1 MIPKSLQTFRTRSC
15 AQTRSPNRCP
25 MYENLLADVPTDL
38 WIGGK
43 WRKASDGAR
52 FDVID
57 PATEN
62 KITSVAS
69 ASVEDA
75 KAAVDAASDA
85 FAGWAERKP
94 RERGEILRKAYEVIM
109 AQSERLAKLITLEN
123 GKALSD
129 SRGEVAYAAE
139 FFRWY
144 AEEAVR
150 NIGNVS
156 RAPSSG
162 ARIFVQHKPAGV
174 AVLVTPWNFPAAMAT
189 RKIGPALAAGCPVVL
204 KPASETPLT
213 MLALMPLLEE
223 AGVPAGVVNV
233 IPSRRSGAVVSA
245 MLHDPRVRVVS
256 FTGSTEVGRKL
267 LHEAADSV
275 VKPAMELGGNAPFI
289 VFEDADIDAAIDG
302 AMIAKMRNM
311 GEACTAANRFYVH
324 ERVHDEFTKKLT
336 AKMAALKMGNGLD
349 DGVALGPL
357 VNAEGRDKVVSLVED
372 AVGKGAKILT
382 GGKRPDGTG
391 YFYPATVLSN
401 VPDNAKMLI
410 EEIFGPVASLQTF
423 TDESDVIKRA
433 NDTIYGLVAYLY
445 TKDLGRGMR
454 VSEKLDFGMIG
465 LNRGLVSDPAA
476 PFGGM
481 KQSGIGREGA
491 HEGLMEF
498 LETQYIAVS
507 W

>member
-1 MIPKSLQTFRTRSC
+1 MAASKNSSSSY
-15 AQTRSPNRCP
+15 A
-25 MYENLLADVPTDL
+25 NLLADVPTDL

-43 WRKASDGAR
+43 WKKASDGSR
-52 FDVID
+52 FDITD
-57 PATEN
+57 PATEE
-62 KITSVAS
+62 KICDVAS
-69 ASVEDA
+69 ATVEDA
-75 KAAVDAASDA
+75 QAAVDAADAA
-85 FAGWAERKP
+85 FAGWAATKP
-94 RERGEILRKAYEVIM
+94 RERSEILRKSFELIM
-109 AQSERLAKLITLEN
+109 GESERLAKLITLEN

-129 SRGEVAYAAE
+129 ARGEVAYAAE

-144 AEEAVR
+144 AEEGVR
-150 NIGNVS
+150 NIGQMS
-156 RAPSSG
+156 TAPSSG
-162 ARIFVQHKPAGV
+162 ARILVQHKPAGI

-213 MLALMPLLEE
+213 MLALMPILEK

-233 IPSRRSGAVVSA
+233 IPSRRSGPVVSK

-267 LHEAADSV
+267 LHEAADNV

-289 VFEDADIDAAIDG
+289 VFEDADIDAAIEG

-324 ERVHDEFTKKLT
+324 EKVHDAFARRLT
-336 AKMAALKMGNGLD
+336 DKMASLKMGNGLSE
-349 DGVALGPL
+349 GVALGPL
-357 VNAEGRDKVVSLVED
+357 VNAETRNKVKELVED
-372 AVGKGAKILT
+372 AVSKGAKVMT
-382 GGKRPDGTG
+382 GGKQPTG
-391 YFYPATVLSN
+391 KGYYYPATVLTDVADGSN
-401 VPDNAKMLI
+401 LLK
-410 EEIFGPVASLQTF
+410 EEIFGPVAAIQTF
-423 TDESDVIKRA
+423 KTEDELVKRA
-433 NDTIYGLVAYLY
+433 NDTEYGLVAYLY
-445 TKDLGRGMR
+445 TKDLSRGMR

-481 KQSGIGREGA
+481 KQSGLGREGA

-498 LETQYIAVS
+498 LETQYVSVS

>member
-1 MIPKSLQTFRTRSC
+1 
-15 AQTRSPNRCP
+15 
-25 MYENLLADVPTDL
+25 MYENLLANVPTDL
-38 WIGGK
+38 WIGGQ
-43 WRKASDGAR
+43 WRKASDGKR

-62 KITSVAS
+62 MVASVAS
-69 ASVEDA
+69 ATVDDA
-75 KAAVDAASDA
+75 KAAVDAAGAA
-85 FAGWAERKP
+85 FPAWAAKKP
-94 RERGEILRKAYEVIM
+94 RERGEILRRAFELIM
-109 AQSERLAKLITLEN
+109 RDAERLAKLITLEN

-139 FFRWY
+139 FFRWN

-150 NIGNVS
+150 NLGQLYN
-156 RAPSSG
+156 APSSG
-162 ARIFVQHKPAGV
+162 ARVVVQHKPAGV

-189 RKIGPALAAGCPVVL
+189 RKIGPALAAGCTVVL
-204 KPASETPLT
+204 KPASDTPLT
-213 MLALMPLLEE
+213 MLALMPILQE

-233 IPSRRSGAVVSA
+233 IPSRSSGTVVSA

-267 LHEAADSV
+267 LHEAADNV

-289 VFEDADIDAAIDG
+289 VFDDADIDAAIEG
-302 AMIAKMRNM
+302 AMVAKMRNM

-324 ERVHDEFTKKLT
+324 EKVHDEFAKKLT
-336 AKMAALKMGNGLD
+336 AKMGSLKMGNGLD
-349 DGVALGPL
+349 EGVSLGPL
-357 VNAEGRDKVVSLVED
+357 VNKDGLDKVVELVDD

-382 GGKRPDGTG
+382 GGKAPGG
-391 YFYPATVLSN
+391 KGFFYPATVLAN
-401 VPDNAKMLI
+401 VPDNAKMLN

-423 TDESDVIKRA
+423 KSEDEVIRRA
-433 NDTIYGLVAYLY
+433 NDTEYGLVAYLY
-445 TKDLGRGMR
+445 TKDLSRGMR

-498 LETQYIAVS
+498 LETQYVS
-507 W
+507 VNW

>member
-1 MIPKSLQTFRTRSC
+1 
-15 AQTRSPNRCP
+15 
-25 MYENLLADVPTDL
+25 MYENLLANVPTDL

-75 KAAVDAASDA
+75 KAAVDAASNA
-85 FAGWAERKP
+85 FAGWAGRKP
-94 RERGEILRKAYEVIM
+94 RERGEILRKAFEVIM

-150 NIGNVS
+150 NIGQNS

-162 ARIFVQHKPAGV
+162 ARIFVQHKPAGI

-204 KPASETPLT
+204 KPASDTPLT
-213 MLALMPLLEE
+213 MLALMPILEE

-233 IPSRRSGAVVSA
+233 IPSRSSGKVVSA

-267 LHEAADSV
+267 LHEAADCV
-275 VKPAMELGGNAPFI
+275 VKPAMELGSHAPFI
-289 VFEDADIDAAIDG
+289 VFEDADIDSAIEG
-302 AMIAKMRNM
+302 AIIAKMRNM
-311 GEACTAANRFYVH
+311 GEACTSANRFYVQ
-324 ERVHDEFTKKLT
+324 ERVHDEFANKLT
-336 AKMAALKMGNGLD
+336 EKMAALKMGNGLD
-349 DGVALGPL
+349 DGVALGP
-357 VNAEGRDKVVSLVED
+357 VVEAEGRDKVKELVAD
-372 AVGKGAKILT
+372 AVKKGAKVLT
-382 GGKRPDGTG
+382 GGQAPSGKG
-391 YFYPATVLSN
+391 YFYPATVLTG
-401 VPDNAKMLI
+401 VPDGAAMLN
-410 EEIFGPVASLQTF
+410 EEIFGPVASIQTF
-423 TDESDVIKRA
+423 RTEDEAIK
-433 NDTIYGLVAYLY
+433 
-445 TKDLGRGMR
+445 
-454 VSEKLDFGMIG
+454 
-465 LNRGLVSDPAA
+465 
-476 PFGGM
+476 
-481 KQSGIGREGA
+481 
-491 HEGLMEF
+491 
-498 LETQYIAVS
+498 
-507 W
+507 

>member
-1 MIPKSLQTFRTRSC
+1 M
-15 AQTRSPNRCP
+15 A
-25 MYENLLADVPTDL
+25 MYDNLLANVPTDL

-43 WRKASDGAR
+43 WRKSSDGAR

-62 KITSVAS
+62 KIASVAS
-69 ASVEDA
+69 ASVDDA
-75 KAAVDAASDA
+75 KAAIDAAHGA
-85 FAGWAERKP
+85 FEGWAARKP
-94 RERGEILRKAYEVIM
+94 RERAEILRRAFELIVRD
-109 AQSERLAKLITLEN
+109 AERFAKLITIEN

-129 SRGEVAYAAE
+129 SKGEVLYSAE
-139 FFRWY
+139 FFRWN

-150 NIGNVS
+150 NIGQVYM
-156 RAPSSG
+156 APASG
-162 ARIFVQHKPAGV
+162 ARVVAQHKPAGI

-233 IPSRRSGAVVSA
+233 IPSRRSGPVVSA

-267 LHEAADSV
+267 LHEAADNIL
-275 VKPAMELGGNAPFI
+275 KPAMELGGNAPFI
-289 VFEDADIDAAIDG
+289 VFDDADIDAAIEG
-302 AMIAKMRNM
+302 AMVAKMRNM

-324 ERVHDEFTKKLT
+324 EKVHGEFAKKLT
-336 AKMAALKMGNGLD
+336 DKMASLKMGNGLD

-357 VNAEGRDKVVSLVED
+357 VNAEGRDKVIELVDD
-372 AVGKGAKILT
+372 AVKRGAKVLT
-382 GGKRPDGTG
+382 GGTKPEGPG
-391 YFYPATVLSN
+391 FFYPATVLDN
-401 VPDNAKMLI
+401 VPDGAKMLN
-410 EEIFGPVASLQTF
+410 EEIFGPVASIQTF
-423 TDESDVIKRA
+423 TSEDEAIKRA
-433 NDTIYGLVAYLY
+433 NDTEYGLVAYLY
-445 TKDLGRGMR
+445 TKDLSRGMR

-476 PFGGM
+476 PFGGT
-481 KQSGIGREGA
+481 KQSGLGREGA
-491 HEGLMEF
+491 HEGLLEF
-498 LETQYIAVS
+498 METQYISVS

>member
-1 MIPKSLQTFRTRSC
+1 
-15 AQTRSPNRCP
+15 
-25 MYENLLADVPTDL
+25 MYENLLANVPTDL

-43 WRKASDGAR
+43 WRKASDGGR

-62 KITSVAS
+62 KVASVAS
-69 ASVEDA
+69 ATVDDA
-75 KAAVDAASDA
+75 KAAVDAAAAA
-85 FAGWAERKP
+85 FPGWSEKKP
-94 RERGEILRKAYEVIM
+94 RERGEILRKAFELIM
-109 AQSERLAKLITLEN
+109 RDAERLAKLITIEN

-139 FFRWY
+139 FFRWF
-144 AEEAVR
+144 AEEGVR
-150 NIGNVS
+150 NIGQVS
-156 RAPSSG
+156 VAPASG
-162 ARIFVQHKPAGV
+162 ARIVAQHRPAGV

-189 RKIGPALAAGCPVVL
+189 RKIGPALAAGCTVVL
-204 KPASETPLT
+204 KPASDTPLT
-213 MLALMPLLEE
+213 MLALMPILEE
-223 AGVPAGVVNV
+223 AGVPAGCVNV
-233 IPSRRSGAVVSA
+233 IPSRSSGKVVSA

-267 LHEAADSV
+267 LREAADNV

-289 VFEDADIDAAIDG
+289 VFDDADIDAAIEG

-324 ERVHDEFTKKLT
+324 EKVHDEFARKLT
-336 AKMAALKMGNGLD
+336 AKMSALKIGNGLD

-357 VNAEGRDKVVSLVED
+357 VNKEGLDKVIELVDD
-372 AVGKGAKILT
+372 AVGKGAKVLT
-382 GGKRPDGTG
+382 GGKAPGG
-391 YFYPATVLSN
+391 KGFFYPATVLAN
-401 VPDNAKMLI
+401 VPNNAKMLN

-423 TDESDVIKRA
+423 KSDDEVIRRA
-433 NDTIYGLVAYLY
+433 NDTVYGLVAYLY
-445 TKDLGRGMR
+445 TKDLSRGLR

-498 LETQYIAVS
+498 LETQYVS
-507 W
+507 VTW

>member
-1 MIPKSLQTFRTRSC
+1 M
-15 AQTRSPNRCP
+15 P
-25 MYENLLADVPTDL
+25 MYDNLLANVPTDL
-38 WIGGK
+38 WIGGQ
-43 WRKASDGAR
+43 WRKSSDGAR

-62 KITSVAS
+62 KIASVAS
-69 ASVEDA
+69 ASVDDA
-75 KAAVDAASDA
+75 KAAIDAAQDA
-85 FAGWAERKP
+85 FAGWAAKKP
-94 RERGEILRKAYEVIM
+94 RERAEILRKAFEVIVRD
-109 AQSERLAKLITLEN
+109 AERFAKLITIEN

-129 SRGEVAYAAE
+129 SKGEVLYSAE
-139 FFRWY
+139 FFRWN

-150 NIGNVS
+150 NIGQVYM
-156 RAPSSG
+156 APASG
-162 ARIFVQHKPAGV
+162 ARVVAQHKPAGV

-233 IPSRRSGAVVSA
+233 IPSRRSGPVVSA

-267 LHEAADSV
+267 LHEAADNIL
-275 VKPAMELGGNAPFI
+275 KPAMELGGNAPFI
-289 VFEDADIDAAIDG
+289 VFDDADIDAAIEG

-324 ERVHDEFTKKLT
+324 EKVHGEFAKKLT
-336 AKMAALKMGNGLD
+336 DKMASLKMGNGLD

-357 VNAEGRDKVVSLVED
+357 VNKEGRDKVIELVDD
-372 AVGKGAKILT
+372 AVKRGAKVLT
-382 GGKRPDGTG
+382 GGKKPEGPG
-391 YFYPATVLSN
+391 FFYPATVLDN
-401 VPDNAKMLI
+401 VPDGAKMLN
-410 EEIFGPVASLQTF
+410 EEIFGPVASIQTF
-423 TDESDVIKRA
+423 TSEDEAIRRA
-433 NDTIYGLVAYLY
+433 NDTEYGLVAYLY
-445 TKDLGRGMR
+445 TKDLSRGMR

-476 PFGGM
+476 PFGGT
-481 KQSGIGREGA
+481 KQSGLGREGA
-491 HEGLMEF
+491 HEGLLEF
-498 LETQYIAVS
+498 METQYISVS

>member
-1 MIPKSLQTFRTRSC
+1 
-15 AQTRSPNRCP
+15 

-62 KITSVAS
+62 TVASVAS
-69 ASVEDA
+69 ATVDDA
-75 KAAVDAASDA
+75 KAAVDAAA
-85 FAGWAERKP
+85 AAQPGWAAKKP
-94 RERGEILRKAYEVIM
+94 RERGEILRKAFELIM
-109 AQSERLAKLITLEN
+109 RDAERLAKLITIEN

-139 FFRWY
+139 FFRWN

-150 NIGNVS
+150 NLGS
-156 RAPSSG
+156 TSMAPASG
-162 ARIFVQHKPAGV
+162 ARIVAQHRPAGV

-189 RKIGPALAAGCPVVL
+189 RKIGPALAAGCTVVL

-213 MLALMPLLEE
+213 MLALMPILEE

-233 IPSRRSGAVVSA
+233 IPSRRSGPVVDH
-245 MLHDPRVRVVS
+245 MLHDPRVRIVS

-267 LHEAADSV
+267 LHSAADNV
-275 VKPAMELGGNAPFI
+275 LKTAMELGGNAPFI
-289 VFEDADIDAAIDG
+289 VFEDADIEG

-324 ERVHDEFTKKLT
+324 EKVREDFTKKLT

-349 DGVALGPL
+349 DGVSLGPL
-357 VNAEGRDKVVSLVED
+357 VNAEGRDKVVELVDD
-372 AVGKGAKILT
+372 AVAKGAKILT
-382 GGKRPDGTG
+382 GGKRPDGPG
-391 YFYPATVLSN
+391 FFYPATVLSN
-401 VPDNAKMLI
+401 VPDSAKMLN
-410 EEIFGPVASLQTF
+410 EEIFGPVASIQTF
-423 TDESDVIKRA
+423 KSEDEAIKRA
-433 NDTIYGLVAYLY
+433 NDTEYGLVAYLY
-445 TKDLGRGMR
+445 TKDLSRGMR

-476 PFGGM
+476 PFGGT
-481 KQSGIGREGA
+481 KQSGLGREGA

-498 LETQYIAVS
+498 METQYISVS

>member
-1 MIPKSLQTFRTRSC
+1 
-15 AQTRSPNRCP
+15 
-25 MYENLLADVPTDL
+25 MYENLLANVPTDL
-38 WIGGK
+38 WIGGQ
-43 WRKASDGAR
+43 WRKASDGKR

-62 KITSVAS
+62 MVASVAS
-69 ASVEDA
+69 ATVDDA
-75 KAAVDAASDA
+75 KAAVDAAGAA
-85 FAGWAERKP
+85 FPAWAAKKP
-94 RERGEILRKAYEVIM
+94 RERGEILRRAFELIM
-109 AQSERLAKLITLEN
+109 RDAERLAKLITLEN

-139 FFRWY
+139 FFRWN

-150 NIGNVS
+150 NLGQLYN
-156 RAPSSG
+156 APSSG
-162 ARIFVQHKPAGV
+162 ARVVVQHKPAGV

-189 RKIGPALAAGCPVVL
+189 RKIGPALAAGCTVVL
-204 KPASETPLT
+204 KPASDTPLT
-213 MLALMPLLEE
+213 MLALMPILQE

-233 IPSRRSGAVVSA
+233 IPSRSSGTVVSA

-267 LHEAADSV
+267 LHEAADNV

-289 VFEDADIDAAIDG
+289 VFDDADIDAAIEG
-302 AMIAKMRNM
+302 AMVAKMRNM

-324 ERVHDEFTKKLT
+324 EKVHDEFAKKLT
-336 AKMAALKMGNGLD
+336 AKMGSLKMGNGLD
-349 DGVALGPL
+349 DGVSLGPL
-357 VNAEGRDKVVSLVED
+357 VNKEGLDKVVELVDD

-382 GGKRPDGTG
+382 GGKAPGG
-391 YFYPATVLSN
+391 KGFFYPATVLAN
-401 VPDNAKMLI
+401 VPDSAKMLN

-423 TDESDVIKRA
+423 KSEDEVIRRA
-433 NDTIYGLVAYLY
+433 NDTDYGLVAYLY
-445 TKDLGRGMR
+445 TKDLSRGMR

-465 LNRGLVSDPAA
+465 LNRGLISDPAA

-491 HEGLMEF
+491 HEGMMEF
-498 LETQYIAVS
+498 LETQYVSVS

>member
-1 MIPKSLQTFRTRSC
+1 
-15 AQTRSPNRCP
+15 
-25 MYENLLADVPTDL
+25 MYDNLLAHVPTDL

-43 WRKASDGAR
+43 WRKASDNQR

-62 KITSVAS
+62 TITSVAS

-75 KAAVDAASDA
+75 KAAVDAAADA
-85 FAGWAERKP
+85 FEGWATRKP
-94 RERGEILRKAYEVIM
+94 RERAEILRKSYELIVRD
-109 AQSERLAKLITLEN
+109 AERIAKLITLEN

-129 SRGEVAYAAE
+129 SKGEVLYSAE

-150 NIGNVS
+150 NIGEVS

-162 ARIFVQHKPAGV
+162 ARIFVHHKPAGV

-245 MLHDPRVRVVS
+245 MLHDPRVRIVS

-267 LHEAADSV
+267 LHEAADNV
-275 VKPAMELGGNAPFI
+275 IKPAMELGGNAPFI
-289 VFEDADIDAAIDG
+289 VFEDADIDAAIEG

-324 ERVHDEFTKKLT
+324 EKVHDVFAMKLT
-336 AKMAALKMGNGLD
+336 DKMASLKMGNGLD

-357 VNAEGRDKVVSLVED
+357 VNAEGRDKVRELVAD
-372 AVGKGAKILT
+372 AVKKGATVLT
-382 GGKRPDGTG
+382 GGKAPDGKG
-391 YFYPATVLSN
+391 YFYPATVLDN
-401 VPDNAKMLI
+401 VPDSATMLN
-410 EEIFGPVASLQTF
+410 EEIFGPVASIQTF
-423 TDESDVIKRA
+423 TSEDEVVKRA
-433 NDTIYGLVAYLY
+433 NDTEYGLVAYLY
-445 TKDLGRGMR
+445 TKDLSRGMR
-454 VSEKLDFGMIG
+454 VSERLDFGMIG

-476 PFGGM
+476 PFGGV
-481 KQSGIGREGA
+481 KQSGLGREGA

-498 LETQYIAVS
+498 LETQYVS
-507 W
+507 LNW